1 MLASSLASFLRQR
14 SSMPLRSAAAIT
26 ARSPRLRA
34 RRMPHSSKAS
44 RTPATRNFSS
54 SAAILSAPPHRARK
68 RASPSASSS
77 LPPGKTSA
85 PEKESI
91 AWWRTTMKTSRAELG
106 SPGTEGRSSRTV
118 VAGRGTGTFFCC
130 SVMHRLSHSLSDTAN
145 GRVYPAER
153 PFRREKETMSVTSN
167 SPVPNSLG
175 EGLKALH
182 AKWGWIVALGIIF
195 MIAGVIALGSVVMA
209 TVSAIYVIG
218 IMMIMAGVTEI
229 ATAFSVKDWG
239 RFALWML
246 LGLLYVAAGVICFF
260 RPFEAAAIVT
270 LMLGIALMIGGVVRG
285 FLAWSVREAG
295 KPWGWVAVSAL
306 ITLLLG
312 IIIIAK
318 WPYSSAYT
326 LGIFLGIDLIFI
338 GSSWLGIGLA
348 LKKRAA

>member
-1 MLASSLASFLRQR
+1 
-14 SSMPLRSAAAIT
+14 
-26 ARSPRLRA
+26 
-34 RRMPHSSKAS
+34 
-44 RTPATRNFSS
+44 
-54 SAAILSAPPHRARK
+54 
-68 RASPSASSS
+68 
-77 LPPGKTSA
+77 
-85 PEKESI
+85 
-91 AWWRTTMKTSRAELG
+91 
-106 SPGTEGRSSRTV
+106 
-118 VAGRGTGTFFCC
+118 
-130 SVMHRLSHSLSDTAN
+130 
-145 GRVYPAER
+145 
-153 PFRREKETMSVTSN
+153 MSVTSN
-167 SPVPNSLG
+167 SPAPNSLG

-218 IMMIMAGVTEI
+218 VMMIMAGVDRDRHRLQRQGLGQVR
-229 ATAFSVKDWG
+229 AVDAARRALCRG
-239 RFALWML
+239 RRHL
-246 LGLLYVAAGVICFF
+246 LLT
-260 RPFEAAAIVT
+260 PFEAAAIVT

-312 IIIIAK
+312 VIIVAK

>member
-1 MLASSLASFLRQR
+1 
-14 SSMPLRSAAAIT
+14 
-26 ARSPRLRA
+26 
-34 RRMPHSSKAS
+34 
-44 RTPATRNFSS
+44 
-54 SAAILSAPPHRARK
+54 
-68 RASPSASSS
+68 
-77 LPPGKTSA
+77 
-85 PEKESI
+85 
-91 AWWRTTMKTSRAELG
+91 
-106 SPGTEGRSSRTV
+106 
-118 VAGRGTGTFFCC
+118 
-130 SVMHRLSHSLSDTAN
+130 
-145 GRVYPAER
+145 
-153 PFRREKETMSVTSN
+153 
-167 SPVPNSLG
+167 
-175 EGLKALH
+175 
-182 AKWGWIVALGIIF
+182 
-195 MIAGVIALGSVVMA
+195 MIAGVIALGSVMMA

-229 ATAFSVKDWG
+229 ATAFTVKEWG
-239 RFALWML
+239 KFVLWML

-338 GSSWLGIGLA
+338 GSSWFWIGLA